1 MRKLIDAVAGD
12 EVILPADLLWVDEF
26 SWAPVEMNVEF
37 ALSGELHAQSGTKK
51 KGRYI
56 TLEAPDD
63 EMAWVTREV
72 VTQLSEKANVAAREF
87 TLVLGSAPNER
98 QFNVAF
104 RHNEQALDVAPV
116 YRWQPEEGDSMFK
129 ITLRLIEV

>member
-12 EVILPADLLWVDEF
+12 EIELPKDLLWVDEF
-26 SWAPVEMNVEF
+26 NWSKVEMNVEY
-37 ALSGELHAQSGTKK
+37 ALSGALHAQSGTKL
-51 KGRYI
+51 KGRHI

-63 EMAWVTREV
+63 SMAWVGRE
-72 VTQLSEKANVAAREF
+72 TLEALYAKSIVAAREY

-98 QFNVAF
+98 LFNVAF
-104 RHNEQALDVAPV
+104 RHNEQALEASPV
-116 YRWQPEEGDSMFK
+116 YRWQPEGGDSMFK